1 MAAFDDLSGLDIP
14 VNPTGWGPIGDF
26 ISSEF
31 PDMPFA
37 PFSKSERG
45 LGRICD
51 FSQIKSQK
59 GGADVRNRHQFGRGQ
74 SDVRLFDGVPGDDEG
89 FVTIDRPISKPK
101 GTWRALPV
109 LRPYTA
115 GGAAGAGGRGGYMQ
129 GASGQGWNDVGP
141 RQQYGNQR
149 DNRRNPQRGG
159 MMRDRRTNRNDRVS
173 TRQLEPSVVIRPEWS
188 CITTFDLPFSDKL
201 QYLFQSETKEILGNG
216 FDGVEVGERVGN
228 VPVYDLSL
236 ETVRPRKPKTLNPY
250 RGLQPLPHA
259 MEDEIMKDLAAKNV
273 GQVFATDSVIAQLMV
288 ASKSIY
294 SWDVI
299 FHRKG
304 DQLWIYPR
312 DKVAFETLSV
322 SETAQ
327 EPPEQDVSAFGIN
340 SSGELD
346 KEATSINSSFIQGCI
361 KPDRETVKFGEQALP
376 GFPRGLKYKK
386 FALGKDKADGVSLD
400 LIVRCEINC
409 IVRKDG
415 QDVAVTLSTLNEYD
429 PKDELRKGDASDW
442 RQKLEQHYS
451 ASTLSAIKNNSA
463 RIAKVAM
470 QAMICGNE
478 LIKIGYVS
486 RAKVTNASL
495 HEVLAVKTTRT
506 AEFIKQLIDSK
517 LPVENKH
524 VWAVVRKMCH
534 TMYEHR
540 TPFPQRALIRFYVT
554 LTSHSFFSMEKR
566 EDGSYVF
573 PEGKYVMIK
582 MPNRPLLSV
591 YQVQSKPL
599 VAARFWKI
607 RAHVLSFPGAR
618 KRI

>member
-1 MAAFDDLSGLDIP
+1 
-14 VNPTGWGPIGDF
+14 
-26 ISSEF
+26 
-31 PDMPFA
+31 
-37 PFSKSERG
+37 
-45 LGRICD
+45 
-51 FSQIKSQK
+51 
-59 GGADVRNRHQFGRGQ
+59 
-74 SDVRLFDGVPGDDEG
+74 
-89 FVTIDRPISKPK
+89 
-101 GTWRALPV
+101 
-109 LRPYTA
+109 
-115 GGAAGAGGRGGYMQ
+115 
-129 GASGQGWNDVGP
+129 
-141 RQQYGNQR
+141 
-149 DNRRNPQRGG
+149 
-159 MMRDRRTNRNDRVS
+159 MRDRRTNRNDRVT
-173 TRQLEPSVVIRPEWS
+173 TRQFEPSVVIRPEWS
-188 CITTFDLPFSDKL
+188 CVTTFDLPFSDKL
-201 QYLFQSETKEILGNG
+201 FYAFQSELKETLGNG
-216 FDGVEVGERVGN
+216 FDGIEVGERVGS
-228 VPVYDLSL
+228 VPVYDLGL
-236 ETVRPRKPKTLNPY
+236 ENVRPRKPKTLNPY

-259 MEDEIMKDLAAKNV
+259 LEDEIMKDLAAKNV

-312 DKVAFETLSV
+312 DKVSFETLSV

-327 EPPEQDVSAFGIN
+327 EPPDQDVSAFGIN

-361 KPDRETVKFGEQALP
+361 KGDRETVKFGEQSLP
-376 GFPRGLKYKK
+376 GFPRGLRYKK
-386 FALGKDKADGVSLD
+386 FALGREKPDGVSLD
-400 LIVRCEINC
+400 LVVRCEINC

-415 QDVAVTLSTLNEYD
+415 QDVPVTLSTLNEYD

-486 RAKVTNASL
+486 RTKVTDATR
-495 HEVLAVKTTRT
+495 HEILAVKTTRT

-517 LPVENKH
+517 LPVDNKH

-534 TMYEHR
+534 TM
-540 TPFPQRALIRFYVT
+540 
-554 LTSHSFFSMEKR
+554 MEKR
-566 EDGSYVF
+566 EDGRYVF

-582 MPNRPLLSV
+582 MPNKPLLSV
-591 YQVQSKPL
+591 YQVPDNAFEEEEGGDADL
-599 VAARFWKI
+599 GGDDDEG
-607 RAHVLSFPGAR
+607 LD
-618 KRI
+618 

>member
-1 MAAFDDLSGLDIP
+1 MAEFNDLSSLDIP
-14 VNPTGWGPIGDF
+14 VNPTGWGPMGDF
-26 ISSEF
+26 VSSEF

-59 GGADVRNRHQFGRGQ
+59 GGADVRSRHQFGRGQ

-101 GTWRALPV
+101 GAWRALPV

-115 GGAAGAGGRGGYMQ
+115 GGGAGGAGGRGGYLQ
-129 GASGQGWNDVGP
+129 GGSGQGWNDAGP

-149 DNRRNPQRGG
+149 DNRRNAQRGGG

-173 TRQLEPSVVIRPEWS
+173 TRQLEPSVVIRPTWS

-201 QYLFQSETKEILGNG
+201 TYLFQSETKEVLGNG
-216 FDGVEVGERVGN
+216 FDGIEVGERVGS
-228 VPVYDLSL
+228 VPVYDLGL
-236 ETVRPRKPKTLNPY
+236 ENVRPRKPKSLSAY

-259 MEDEIMKDLAAKNV
+259 LEDEIMKDLAAKNV

-312 DKVAFETLSV
+312 DKVAFETLTV

-327 EPPEQDVSAFGIN
+327 EPPEQDVSALGIN

-361 KPDRETVKFGEQALP
+361 KSDRETVKFGEQSMP

-386 FALGKDKADGVSLD
+386 FTLGKDKPDGVSLD

-409 IVRKDG
+409 VVRKDG
-415 QDVAVTLSTLNEYD
+415 QDVPVTLSTLNEYD
-429 PKDELRKGDASDW
+429 PKDKDASDW

-486 RAKVTNASL
+486 RAKVTDATR
-495 HEVLAVKTTRT
+495 HEILAVKTTRT

-534 TMYEHR
+534 TMYAAL
-540 TPFPQRALIRFYVT
+540 FPICI
-554 LTSHSFFSMEKR
+554 H
-566 EDGSYVF
+566 
-573 PEGKYVMIK
+573 
-582 MPNRPLLSV
+582 LLPPIS
-591 YQVQSKPL
+591 
-599 VAARFWKI
+599 
-607 RAHVLSFPGAR
+607 
-618 KRI
+618 RIF

>member
-14 VNPTGWGPIGDF
+14 VNPSGWGPIGDF
-26 ISSEF
+26 VSTEF
-31 PDMPFA
+31 PEMPFA

-51 FSQIKSQK
+51 FSQIKSLK

-101 GTWRALPV
+101 GTWRAPPV
-109 LRPYTA
+109 LRPYMA
-115 GGAAGAGGRGGYMQ
+115 GGAAGAGGRGGYTQ
-129 GASGQGWNDVGP
+129 GGSGQVWNDVP

-149 DNRRNPQRGG
+149 DNRRNPRGG

-173 TRQLEPSVVIRPEWS
+173 TRQLEPSVVIRPDWS

-201 QYLFQSETKEILGNG
+201 QYLFQSETKEIVGNG
-216 FDGVEVGERVGN
+216 FEGEEVGERVGS
-228 VPVYDLSL
+228 VPVYDLAL
-236 ETVRPRKPKTLNPY
+236 ETVRPRKPKSLNPY
-250 RGLQPLPHA
+250 RGLQPLQHA
-259 MEDEIMKDLAAKNV
+259 MEDDIMKDLAAQNV

-312 DKVAFETLSV
+312 DKVAFETLTV
-322 SETAQ
+322 SETSQ
-327 EPPEQDVSAFGIN
+327 EPPEQDVVAFGIN

-361 KPDRETVKFGEQALP
+361 KVDKETVKFGEQNLH

-386 FALGKDKADGVSLD
+386 FALGKDKPDGVSLD

-415 QDVAVTLSTLNEYD
+415 QDVPVTLSTLNEFD
-429 PKDELRKGDASDW
+429 PKSGDASDW

-486 RAKVTNASL
+486 RTKVTNAQQ
-495 HEVLAVKTTRT
+495 HEILAVKTTRT

-534 TMYEHR
+534 TMYADTR
-540 TPFPQRALIRFYVT
+540 IF
-554 LTSHSFFSMEKR
+554 TSFCIS
-566 EDGSYVF
+566 
-573 PEGKYVMIK
+573 P
-582 MPNRPLLSV
+582 
-591 YQVQSKPL
+591 
-599 VAARFWKI
+599 
-607 RAHVLSFPGAR
+607 
-618 KRI
+618 